1 MDKKKIAYN
10 FLLGLCVLCPI
21 YAIFYYMWVLILNT
35 SRLEKIFATIIF
47 LVLFLMVYSLYF
59 IIKKIYMLPLEKN
72 IQKNNLLYKI
82 ITCLIKISCAFGAVC
97 VIIALFC

>member
-21 YAIFYYMWVLILNT
+21 YAIFYYMWVLVLNT

-47 LVLFLMVYSLYF
+47 FGFIFNGLF
-59 IIKKIYMLPLEKN
+59 IIFYYKKN
-72 IQKNNLLYKI
+72 IYAAIRKKY
-82 ITCLIKISCAFGAVC
+82 TEE
-97 VIIALFC
+97 